1 MRFTALAVCVVGLI
15 ALAGALAVGQ
25 TPQTPQTRQDA
36 PPTLEQLT
44 TAVARLEAGRIKRP
58 NSYDALTPEQKS
70 YVNGILTGPRAAI
83 SGPLSVMMVSP
94 GMGSIVQQAM
104 AYSRFA
110 GTEGFSSVPPKLNE
124 MGILM
129 VARLW
134 TADYVWNAHNRYA
147 VQVGLSPDVVEAIK
161 QGKRPTKM
169 DKDVQVIY
177 DFVDEMLTKR
187 RVSDA
192 SFQAARGVLGSDKGV
207 VDLVGTLG
215 LYQIS
220 SMLVVVDDLVPA
232 NLQGRLPALK

>member
-1 MRFTALAVCVVGLI
+1 MRFKALKNFCVTVGLTT
-15 ALAGALAVGQ
+15 LATTVVLGQ
-25 TPQTPQTRQDA
+25 AAQGRQEA
-36 PPTLEQLT
+36 PPTLDQLKA
-44 TAVARLEAGRIKRP
+44 AVAKLEVGRVKRP
-58 NSYDALTPEQKS
+58 TSYDALTAEQKA

-124 MGILM
+124 LGILM
-129 VARLW
+129 VARHW

-161 QGKRPTKM
+161 QGTRPAKM

-187 RVSDA
+187 KVSDA

-220 SMLVVVDDLVPA
+220 SMLVVVDALVPA
-232 NLQGRLPALK
+232 NATSRLPALK

>member
-1 MRFTALAVCVVGLI
+1 MRLKALGACLVGFTAFAAAT
-15 ALAGALAVGQ
+15 ALGEAQQA
-25 TPQTPQTRQDA
+25 RQEA
-36 PPTLEQLT
+36 PPTLDQLK

-58 NSYDALTPEQKS
+58 NSYDALSPEQQA
-70 YVNGILTGPRAAI
+70 YVKGILTGPRAAI

-94 GMGSIVQQAM
+94 GMGSLVQQAM

-124 MGILM
+124 LGILM

-147 VQVGLSPDVVEAIK
+147 VQVGLSPEVVEAIK
-161 QGKRPTKM
+161 QGKRPAKM

-177 DFVDEMLTKR
+177 DFVDEMLTKKK
-187 RVSDA
+187 VGDA
-192 SFQAARGVLGSDKGV
+192 SFQAARGVLGGDKGV

-220 SMLVVVDDLVPA
+220 SMLVVVDELAPA
-232 NLQGRLPALK
+232 NAQGRLPALK

>member
-1 MRFTALAVCVVGLI
+1 MLFKALGANLVGVT
-15 ALAGALAVGQ
+15 ALAGAIIIGEARQ
-25 TPQTPQTRQDA
+25 AQPQAQARPET
-36 PPTLEQLT
+36 PPTQAQLE

-58 NSYDALTPEQKS
+58 TSYAALTPEQQA
-70 YVNGILTGPRAAI
+70 YVKGILTGPRAAI

-94 GMGSIVQQAM
+94 GMGSLVQQAM

-124 MGILM
+124 LGILM
-129 VARLW
+129 VARMW

-161 QGKRPTKM
+161 QGKRPATM

-177 DFVDEMLTKR
+177 DFVDEMLTKKK
-187 RVSDA
+187 VSEA

-220 SMLVVVDDLVPA
+220 SMLVVA
-232 NLQGRLPALK
+232 QGRLPPLE